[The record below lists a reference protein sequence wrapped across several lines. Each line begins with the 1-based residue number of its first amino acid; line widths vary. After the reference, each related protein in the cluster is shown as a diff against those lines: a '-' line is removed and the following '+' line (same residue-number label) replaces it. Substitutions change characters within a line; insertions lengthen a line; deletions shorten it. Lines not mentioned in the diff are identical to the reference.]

1 MQLRIKHTNFQMTD
15 EVEEYLDKK
24 LTQFIHVLPK
34 GKGKVAFDIELERIL
49 KGKHKG
55 DLFRAEF
62 TADIHG
68 HSYRAEANGETML
81 AAIDEAKAELKREM
95 TRAKTLMQKKARTG
109 GRKLKD
115 AIRGVKGKK

>member
-1 MQLRIKHTNFQMTD
+1 MQLRIKRTNFRMTA
-15 EVEEYLDKK
+15 EVSDYLDKK

-34 GKGKVAFDIELERIL
+34 GTGKVAFDIELERIL

-55 DLFRAEF
+55 ELFRAEF

-68 HSYRAEANGETML
+68 TLYRAEANGETML

-95 TRAKTLMQKKARTG
+95 TRNKSLQRKQERKG
-109 GRKLKD
+109 GRTLKD
-115 AIRGVKGKK
+115 SIRGVGR

>member
-1 MQLRIKHTNFQMTD
+1 MQLRIKHTNFQMTA
-15 EVEEYLDKK
+15 EVKEYLDKK

-34 GKGKVAFDIELERIL
+34 EEGKVAFDIELERIL

-68 HSYRAEANGETML
+68 HSYRAEATGETML

-95 TRAKTLMQKKARTG
+95 TRAKTLMQKKTRTG
-109 GRKLKD
+109 GRILKD
-115 AIRGVKGKK
+115 VIRGVPSKK

>member
-1 MQLRIKHTNFQMTD
+1 MQLRIKRTNFRMTA
-15 EVEEYLDKK
+15 EVSDYLDKK

-34 GKGKVAFDIELERIL
+34 GTGKVAFDIELERIL

-55 DLFRAEF
+55 ELFRAEF

-68 HSYRAEANGETML
+68 TLYRAEANGETML

-95 TRAKTLMQKKARTG
+95 TRNKSLQRKQERKG
-109 GRKLKD
+109 GRTLKES
-115 AIRGVKGKK
+115 IRGVGR